1 MFRKQKETQRLLEAS
16 RQNLKKAED
25 VIEKLSIK
33 NNKKDRLITELI
45 IVLKEKGQGS
55 MNNRYNKIEKLV
67 DEYQSCN

>member
-1 MFRKQKETQRLLEAS
+1 MFRKQKETQRLLEVS

-25 VIEKLSIK
+25 VIEKLNIK

-45 IVLKEKGQGS
+45 IILKEKGQGS

>member
-1 MFRKQKETQRLLEAS
+1 MFRKQKETQRLLEVS

-25 VIEKLSIK
+25 VIEKLNIK

-55 MNNRYNKIEKLV
+55 MNRRYNKIEKLV
-67 DEYQSCN
+67 DEYQSYN

>member
-1 MFRKQKETQRLLEAS
+1 MFRKQKETQRLLEVS

-25 VIEKLSIK
+25 VIEKLNIK

-55 MNNRYNKIEKLV
+55 MNCRYNKIEKLV
-67 DEYQSCN
+67 DEYQSYN